1 MSIVV
6 TLSPELEALL
16 RDKAARQG
24 QDVNL
29 VASELLASFL
39 EWEAQES
46 KEAVKGIQ
54 QGLDDFDA
62 GSFRSFNELVIERA
76 VSQLSSEELSAFRNW
91 FAEFDAAIW
100 DQKFEKDVQA
110 GKLNNLAQ
118 KALEHLRKGRCT
130 DL

>member
-24 QDVNL
+24 QDVSI
-29 VASELLASFL
+29 VASELLASVL
-39 EWEAQES
+39 EWEVQES
-46 KEAVKGIQ
+46 QEAVQGIQ
-54 QGLDDFDA
+54 KGLDDFDA

-76 VSQLSSEELSAFRNW
+76 VSQFSPEELSAFRNW

-100 DQKFEKDVQA
+100 DQKFEKDVQT

-118 KALEHLRKGRCT
+118 KALEHLRK
-130 DL
+130 